1 MPFLC
6 RASYQLS
13 NIGSVLFQ
21 LVVFCISRSGSGT
34 TYDENGLDFTSG
46 CHCTISMAENLEL
59 DSANIIAHQNLVPQ
73 GGTDEPSI
81 PKRVSCFSLVC
92 DSISITFSYPPDQL
106 SAIEHGFICSIA
118 VVLCYSKPREHFQSG
133 SLCLYYFLLTT
144 IKCLFFSKSVI
155 CH

>member
-34 TYDENGLDFTSG
+34 TYDENGLYFTSG

-73 GGTDEPSI
+73 GGTDETSI
-81 PKRVSCFSLVC
+81 PKEYRVSPWFVIQFQS
-92 DSISITFSYPPDQL
+92 PPDQL

-133 SLCLYYFLLTT
+133 SLCLYYFFLTT